1 MASRMRHC
9 LGLNLFYQAGNN
21 SYCVTEL
28 SRNTLQSLELT
39 SGVPQGTV
47 LGPLLFLLHVND
59 MRSVVDPRTSVRL
72 FVDDTLIYRVID
84 GIEDQVALQRDLA
97 SLEQWAS
104 T

>member
-1 MASRMRHC
+1 MASRVRYC

-28 SRNTLQSLELT
+28 RTEHSAVT

-47 LGPLLFLLHVND
+47 LGPLLFLLHIND
-59 MRSVVDPRTSVRL
+59 MPSVVDPRTSIRL
-72 FVDDTLIYRVID
+72 FADNTLIYRMIHS
-84 GIEDQVALQRDLA
+84 IEDHVALQRDLA